1 MKFLDALRNVSSG
14 IDSKFKDSQL
24 FTHPL
29 EIGNA
34 REQIIS
40 THLRSFL
47 PECYGLGSG
56 QIFSSDG
63 GVSKQI
69 DIVIYD
75 NVYSNV
81 LFKGENAS
89 LFPCE
94 SVYGEIEVK
103 SHLSTKEFEK
113 SLCNIES
120 MKMLTREDSLS
131 TDITPLYRL
140 PLGKGFSFPLEKRNP
155 YLGVIFGFDSISDEI
170 LLEKLDEL
178 VRSKDKSLLPDFIFS
193 YKGNFMI
200 CKMNSNNELAGMS
213 DDFSHYAVARCSKD
227 IIPIM
232 FLTLNTCLSQIH
244 LKAPDYNE
252 YWINILKDSL
262 SFDEMKNN

>member
-24 FTHPL
+24 FTTSG
-29 EIGNA
+29 ERGNA

-40 THLRSFL
+40 THLRPFL

-103 SHLSTKEFEK
+103 SNLDSKEFEK

-131 TDITPLYRL
+131 IDITPLYRL
-140 PLGKGFSFPLEKRNP
+140 PLGKVFSFPLDKCNP
-155 YLGVIFGFDSISDEI
+155 YLGVIF
-170 LLEKLDEL
+170 
-178 VRSKDKSLLPDFIFS
+178 
-193 YKGNFMI
+193 
-200 CKMNSNNELAGMS
+200 
-213 DDFSHYAVARCSKD
+213 
-227 IIPIM
+227 
-232 FLTLNTCLSQIH
+232 
-244 LKAPDYNE
+244 
-252 YWINILKDSL
+252 
-262 SFDEMKNN
+262 